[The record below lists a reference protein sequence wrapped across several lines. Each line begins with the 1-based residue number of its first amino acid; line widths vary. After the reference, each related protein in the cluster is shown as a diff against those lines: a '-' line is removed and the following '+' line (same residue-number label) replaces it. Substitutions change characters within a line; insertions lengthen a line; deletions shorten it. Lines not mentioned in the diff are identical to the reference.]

1 MYFLKLFGSTNV
13 LLAHGGSSELKDT
26 ICLDL
31 AGEFLCFMQFER
43 SVSPL
48 EALLAAGHDIRDGH
62 LHFDFPFGST
72 NDLLSRTAMP
82 MRQATKI
89 G

>member
-1 MYFLKLFGSTNV
+1 MCFYT
-13 LLAHGGSSELKDT
+13 HDGSSELQAKLKDT

-31 AGEFLCFMQFER
+31 AGKFLCFMQFEP

-62 LHFDFPFGST
+62 LHIDFPFGST
-72 NDLLSRTAMP
+72 KYLVSRKA